1 MRASCPIRAGGG
13 ADAPSL
19 SKVARVRG
27 WYGGLIV
34 LLVAIRVALPVTRPV
49 ITGLVAVA
57 SIGAVELGLRRLRPE
72 RVAAWRCLQVALGV
86 LALGDLLF
94 LLFEADAPLSAPYP
108 APHDLITITGFLL
121 LSAALFWLGLPAP
134 PEREETS
141 LIDAISLTLAASLVV
156 WLTVVRP
163 IVEDQALATPGRVTA
178 ILGMLGYIAVLAA
191 SVRLVLGWRRNAA
204 VILLTLGLLAFL
216 VSEAFYGYQLVGS
229 NYAFG
234 RRADIGFPV
243 LTAGCGLA
251 ALTPSMRDM
260 ASPEVRRHSLTR
272 LRIALIAVALLVAPG
287 LLMVEAARGPVE
299 SGVAI
304 GVTGA
309 LVSVLVL
316 IRLSI
321 SGRAYRARAARERA
335 VRVASQAMVSAV
347 KPGDV
352 IAGTRSALR
361 SLVPAVGLVDLELV
375 DQSEVD
381 VPPRTVVPLGAGR
394 RGKYAVPLSGSEAAL
409 VFVAPMRVLVE
420 LADLL
425 GSLADQ
431 AALALQRIS
440 LAEIAGAE
448 ERERYF
454 RALVLSSTDAILI
467 SRDGRIEYATPSA
480 EPMFGRSIIGER
492 FNDIVRRPEQPDVDP
507 QWPDVVDGAE
517 GVIHGPHGDVAVVVH
532 RRDLTGD
539 PSVRGIVTTLRDVT
553 AERELQRD
561 LAYRASHDELTGMAN
576 ARTWGETLEE
586 EQERRRG
593 AGNGVA
599 VIFIDLDEFKDIND
613 RYGHPTGDQVLAE
626 MARRIRECVRTGDV
640 AARVGG
646 DEFAVLLRG
655 LPNVDDARS
664 IAQRMAEILSQ
675 PIVVGSIPIECRAS
689 IGLAYSE
696 GEEPVDVLVRQADTA
711 LYAAKEQGK
720 GRWAEYSPKHWR
732 PPGDGNGGDR
742 RGRR

>member
-1 MRASCPIRAGGG
+1 M
-13 ADAPSL
+13 
-19 SKVARVRG
+19 ARVRG
-27 WYGGLIV
+27 WYGGLI
-34 LLVAIRVALPVTRPV
+34 LLLGAIRVAVPVTRPV
-49 ITGLVAVA
+49 ITSVIVVV
-57 SIGAVELGLRRLRPE
+57 SIGAIELGLRRLRPE
-72 RVAAWRCLQVALGV
+72 RAAAWRCLQVALVV
-86 LALGDLLF
+86 LAAGDILY

-108 APHDLITITGFLL
+108 APHDVITIAGYLL

-156 WLTVVRP
+156 WLAVVRP
-163 IVEDQALATPGRVTA
+163 IVEDQALSTAGLITATLA
-178 ILGMLGYIAVLAA
+178 MLGYIAVLAA
-191 SVRLVLGWRRNAA
+191 SVRLILGWRRNAA
-204 VILLTLGLLAFL
+204 VVILTLALLAFL
-216 VSEAFYGYQLVGS
+216 ISEAFYGYQLVGS
-229 NYAFG
+229 DYAFG
-234 RRADIGFPV
+234 RRADLGFLV
-243 LTAGCGLA
+243 LLGGCGLA
-251 ALTPSMRDM
+251 ALTPSMREM

-272 LRIALIAVALLVAPG
+272 VRLALIAIALLVAPG
-287 LLMVEAARGPVE
+287 LLMVEAARGPVKT
-299 SGVAI
+299 GFAI
-304 GVTGA
+304 GTTGA

-352 IAGTRSALR
+352 IAGTRNALH
-361 SLVPAVGLVDLELV
+361 SLVPTVGLVDLELV
-375 DQSEVD
+375 NQSEVD
-381 VPPRTVVPLGAGR
+381 APPRTVVPVGPGR
-394 RGKYAVPLSGSEAAL
+394 RGQYVVPLSGSDAAL
-409 VFVAPMRVLVE
+409 VFVAPMRVLIE

-492 FNDIVRRPEQPDVDP
+492 FNDVVRRPEDPNADP
-507 QWPDVVDGAE
+507 QWPDVVDSAE
-517 GVIHGPHGDVAVVVH
+517 GVIRGPHGDVAVVVH
-532 RRDLTGD
+532 RRDLTRD

-561 LAYRASHDELTGMAN
+561 LAYRASHDELTGMVN
-576 ARTWGETLEE
+576 ARSWGETLEE
-586 EQERRRG
+586 EQDRRRG
-593 AGNGVA
+593 VGNGVA
-599 VIFIDLDEFKDIND
+599 VIFVDLDEFKDIND

-626 MARRIRECVRTGDV
+626 MARRIRECVRAGDV

-655 LPNVDDARS
+655 LPNVDDARA
-664 IAQRMAEILSQ
+664 IAQRMAEVLSQ
-675 PIVVGSIPIECRAS
+675 PTVVGSIPIECRAS

-696 GEEPVDVLVRQADTA
+696 GEEPVEVLVRQADTA
-711 LYAAKEQGK
+711 LYEAKEQGK
-720 GRWAEYSPKHWR
+720 GRWAEYSPSHWR
-732 PPGDGNGGDR
+732 PPGGGNGGGR

>member
-1 MRASCPIRAGGG
+1 M
-13 ADAPSL
+13 
-19 SKVARVRG
+19 
-27 WYGGLIV
+27 WYGALIV
-34 LLVAIRVALPVTRPV
+34 LLIAIRVALPITRIVTV
-49 ITGLVAVA
+49 GIAAALTIVAVEVG
-57 SIGAVELGLRRLRPE
+57 IRQLRP
-72 RVAAWRCLQVALGV
+72 RRIGAWRCLQVALGV
-86 LALGDLLF
+86 FALGDLLF
-94 LLFEADAPLSAPYP
+94 LLAEADAPTTAPYP
-108 APHDLITITGFLL
+108 AVHDVLAIAGFLL
-121 LSAALFWLGLPAP
+121 LSVALFWLGLPAP

-141 LIDAISLTLAASLVV
+141 LIDATSLTLAASLVV

-163 IVEDQALATPGRVTA
+163 MVEDQALNQAGRLTA
-178 ILGMLGYIAVLAA
+178 LGAMIGYIAVLAA
-191 SVRLVLGWRRNAA
+191 SVRLILGWRRNAS
-204 VILLTLGLLAFL
+204 VIILTLALVAFL
-216 VSEAFYGYQLVGS
+216 ISEAFYGYQFVGTAYTFGARVDVSYLVLAG
-229 NYAFG
+229 
-234 RRADIGFPV
+234 
-243 LTAGCGLA
+243 GCGLA

-260 ASPEVRRHSLTR
+260 ASPEIRRHSLTR
-272 LRIALIAVALLVAPG
+272 WRLALIAVGLLVAPAV
-287 LLMVEAARGPVE
+287 LIAEAAHGPVE
-299 SGVAI
+299 DGFAI
-304 GVTGA
+304 GSTGA
-309 LVSVLVL
+309 LVSVLIL
-316 IRLSI
+316 LRLSI

-347 KPGDV
+347 KPADV
-352 IAGTRSALR
+352 IAGTRGALR
-361 SLVPAVGLVDLELV
+361 SLVPTVGLVDLELV
-375 DQSEVD
+375 DQADVD
-381 VPPRTVVPLGAGR
+381 IPPRTVVPLGSSR
-394 RGKYAVPLSGSEAAL
+394 RGRYAVPLSGSESTL
-409 VFVAPMRVLVE
+409 VFVAPVRVLVE

-480 EPMFGRSIIGER
+480 EPMFGRSILGER
-492 FNDIVRRPEQPDVDP
+492 FNDIVRRPDDPDADP
-507 QWPDVVDGAE
+507 LWPDVVDGAE
-517 GVIHGPHGDVAVVVH
+517 GVIHTPQGEVAVVVH
-532 RRDLTGD
+532 RRDLRRD

-561 LAYRASHDELTGMAN
+561 LAYRASHDELTGMTN
-576 ARTWGETLEE
+576 ARAWGETLER
-586 EQERRRG
+586 EQDRRRG

-626 MARRIRECVRTGDV
+626 MARRIRECVRAGDV

-655 LPNVDDARS
+655 LPHVDDARA
-664 IAQRMAEILSQ
+664 IAQRMAEVLSQ
-675 PIVVGSIPIECRAS
+675 PTVVNAIPIECRAS

-720 GRWAEYSPKHWR
+720 GRWAEYSPTHWR
-732 PPGDGNGGDR
+732 ATGIGNGVGPGSR
-742 RGRR
+742 R

>member
-1 MRASCPIRAGGG
+1 
-13 ADAPSL
+13 
-19 SKVARVRG
+19 VARVRV
-27 WYGGLIV
+27 WYGALIV
-34 LLVAIRVALPVTRPV
+34 LLAALHVALPVTRPV
-49 ITGLVAVA
+49 VLGVVAAVT
-57 SIGAVELGLRRLRPE
+57 IGAIEIGIRQLRPE
-72 RVAAWRCLQVALGV
+72 RVGAWRCLQVALG
-86 LALGDLLF
+86 LLGLGDLLF
-94 LLFEADAPLSAPYP
+94 VLLEANAPRSAPYP
-108 APHDLITITGFLL
+108 VPHDLITIAGYLL

-141 LIDAISLTLAASLVV
+141 LIDAVSLTLAASLVV
-156 WLTVVRP
+156 WLAAVRP
-163 IVEDQALATPGRVTA
+163 IVEDQALGEPGRLTA
-178 ILGMLGYIAVLAA
+178 LAAMTGYIAVLAA
-191 SVRLVLGWRRNAA
+191 SVRLVLGWRRNAG
-204 VILLTLGLLAFL
+204 VIILTLALLAFL
-216 VSEAFYGYQLVGS
+216 ISEAFYGYQFVGT
-229 NYAFG
+229 NYALG
-234 RRADIGFPV
+234 WRGDVGYVV
-243 LTAGCGLA
+243 LAGGCGLA
-251 ALTPSMRDM
+251 SLSPSMRDM
-260 ASPEVRRHSLTR
+260 ASPEVRRHSLTPWR
-272 LRIALIAVALLVAPG
+272 LALIAVALLVAPAV
-287 LLMVEAARGPVE
+287 LMVEAARGPVE
-299 SGVAI
+299 TGFPIAI
-304 GVTGA
+304 TGA
-309 LVSVLVL
+309 LVSALVL

-347 KPGDV
+347 KPADV
-352 IAGTRSALR
+352 IAGTRSALH

-381 VPPRTVVPLGAGR
+381 IPPRTVVLGPGR
-394 RGKYAVPLSGSEAAL
+394 RGRYAVPLSGSEAAL
-409 VFVAPMRVLVE
+409 VFVAPVRVLVE

-480 EPMFGRSIIGER
+480 EPMFGRSILGER
-492 FNDIVRRPEQPDVDP
+492 FNDIVRRPENPDADP

-517 GVIHGPHGDVAVVVH
+517 GVIRSPRGEVAVVVH
-532 RRDLTGD
+532 RRDLRGD

-576 ARTWGETLEE
+576 ARTWGETLEA

-593 AGNGVA
+593 EGNGVA

-626 MARRIRECVRTGDV
+626 MARRIRECVRAGDL

-646 DEFAVLLRG
+646 DEFAVLLRN
-655 LPNVDDARS
+655 LPNVDDARA
-664 IAQRMAEILSQ
+664 IAQRMAEALSQ
-675 PIVVGSIPIECRAS
+675 PTVVNSIPIECRAS

-696 GEEPVDVLVRQADTA
+696 GEEPVNDLVRKADTA

-732 PPGDGNGGDR
+732 ATGAGNGVGPGSR
-742 RGRR
+742 R

>member
-1 MRASCPIRAGGG
+1 
-13 ADAPSL
+13 
-19 SKVARVRG
+19 VARVRV
-27 WYGGLIV
+27 WYGALIV
-34 LLVAIRVALPVTRPV
+34 LLAALRVAVPVTRPV
-49 ITGLVAVA
+49 VLGLVAA
-57 SIGAVELGLRRLRPE
+57 ATIGAVELGIRRLRPQ
-72 RVAAWRCLQVALGV
+72 RMGAWRCLQVALGA
-86 LALGDLLF
+86 LGLGDLLF
-94 LLFEADAPLSAPYP
+94 VVLEVNAARSVPYP
-108 APHDLITITGFLL
+108 APHDLITIVGFLL

-156 WLTVVRP
+156 WLAVVRP
-163 IVEDQALATPGRVTA
+163 MVEDQALGEPGRLTA
-178 ILGMLGYIAVLAA
+178 LGALMGYIAVLAA
-191 SVRLVLGWRRNAA
+191 SVRLVLGWRRNAG
-204 VILLTLGLLAFL
+204 VIILTLALLAFL
-216 VSEAFYGYQLVGS
+216 ISEAFYGYQFVGTD
-229 NYAFG
+229 YALG
-234 RRADIGFPV
+234 WRADIGYVV
-243 LTAGCGLA
+243 LAGGCGLA
-251 ALTPSMRDM
+251 SLNPSMRDM
-260 ASPEVRRHSLTR
+260 ASPAIRRHSLTPWR
-272 LRIALIAVALLVAPG
+272 LALIAVALLVAPVV
-287 LLMVEAARGPVE
+287 LMVEAAHGPVE
-299 SGVAI
+299 TGFSIAI
-304 GVTGA
+304 TGA
-309 LVSVLVL
+309 LVSALVL

-347 KPGDV
+347 KPADV
-352 IAGTRSALR
+352 IAGTRNALH
-361 SLVPAVGLVDLELV
+361 SLVPTVGLVDLELV

-381 VPPRTVVPLGAGR
+381 IPPRTVVPLGSSR
-394 RGKYAVPLSGSEAAL
+394 RGRYAVPLSGSEAAL
-409 VFVAPMRVLVE
+409 VFVAPVRVLVE

-480 EPMFGRSIIGER
+480 EPMFGRSILGER
-492 FNDIVRRPEQPDVDP
+492 FNDIVRRPEDPDADP

-517 GVIHGPHGDVAVVVH
+517 GVIRSPHGEVAVVVH
-532 RRDLTGD
+532 RRDLRGD

-576 ARTWGETLEE
+576 ARTWGETLEA
-586 EQERRRG
+586 EQDRRRG
-593 AGNGVA
+593 VGNGVA

-613 RYGHPTGDQVLAE
+613 RYGHPIGDQVLAE
-626 MARRIRECVRTGDV
+626 MARRIRECVRAGDV

-655 LPNVDDARS
+655 LPHVDDARA
-664 IAQRMAEILSQ
+664 IAQRMAEALSQ
-675 PIVVGSIPIECRAS
+675 PTVVNSIPIECRAS

-696 GEEPVDVLVRQADTA
+696 GEEPVNDLVRQADTA

-732 PPGDGNGGDR
+732 ATGAGNGVGP
-742 RGRR
+742 GRRR